1 MHLISLKT
9 CAHFCQSPKSAVEGA
24 TSGETKLT
32 AALVHGFGES
42 AYYYWTADQVCHDTN
57 LTAEVIRRVLLRIDD
72 LNKLKGAR
80 DVPLFIFT
88 AGDASDNKSSH
99 FLAFIVYLVE
109 MKVLD
114 LR

>member
-1 MHLISLKT
+1 MISLKT
-9 CAHFCQSPKSAVEGA
+9 RAHFCQSPKSAVEGA
-24 TSGETKLT
+24 TSRGTKLT
-32 AALVHGFGES
+32 AALVHGFGDS
-42 AYYYWTADQVCHDTN
+42 AYYYVYWATDLVCHDTN

-72 LNKLKGAR
+72 LNKLKG

-88 AGDASDNKSSH
+88 AGDASNNKSSH

-114 LR
+114 LK

>member
-9 CAHFCQSPKSAVEGA
+9 RAHFCQSPKSAVEGA
-24 TSGETKLT
+24 TSGGTKLT

-42 AYYYWTADQVCHDTN
+42 AYYYWAADLVCHDTN

-72 LNKLKGAR
+72 LNKLKG